1 MKARHLFIILSVLGL
16 SYLWNRPVVTPDVP
30 SSVLR
35 AFLKDHPSATR
46 PQYRFEADD
55 AGIVFLVEFDEAGV
69 RKSADYRYDEK
80 EWLSDSENEI
90 ATTSVDDE
98 DTSLSKNQNLRKTQ
112 F

>member
-1 MKARHLFIILSVLGL
+1 MKARHLLIIVLVLGL
-16 SYLWNRPVVTPDVP
+16 SYVWNSPVVTPDVP
-30 SSVLR
+30 SSVQR
-35 AFLKDHPSATR
+35 AFLKDHPLATR

-80 EWLSDSENEI
+80 EWLKDSENEI
-90 ATTSVDDE
+90 ATTSFDE
-98 DTSLSKNQNLRKTQ
+98 DPSLPRRVDLQKTQ